1 MAVKLMLS
9 EMRNQ
14 RGMTQED
21 LARALGMSLG
31 GIQYLEYKATGVKP
45 TLLDQLCAVL
55 DCEPGD
61 LLKRFEDES
70 EDQSRLS
77 IEEQYQKR
85 SERMKQWWAAKRQEK
100 KPEKENAA

>member
-1 MAVKLMLS
+1 MAVKLILS
-9 EMRNQ
+9 EIRNQ

-21 LARALGMSLG
+21 LARAMGMSLG
-31 GIQYLEYKATGVKP
+31 GIQYLEYKATGVKL

-61 LLKRFEDES
+61 LFKRFQDQT

-77 IEEQYQKR
+77 IEEQHQQR
-85 SERMKQWWAAKRQEK
+85 SARMKEWWATKRQEQK
-100 KPEKENAA
+100 GEKENAA